1 MHHRP
6 LFYLL
11 LITITFLG
19 CRDAVSLKN
28 TVTLEELYLFK
39 DNNSFESLKQRYR
52 QNPSQFLDR
61 SKEEMRSISG
71 WFNEAPEIREEIL
84 RKTLK
89 SYPDEIN
96 TRLQLAYLEIENENY
111 SKGIEHLEKFCL
123 QVTGYSSIC
132 SPFDT
137 SGYVPTKLPLE
148 DSLLFKSN
156 NNWDA
161 DTAIVYIQ
169 DGIDNPYRYNVLADL
184 SNQENLIGIYPKP
197 AHYLNPSI
205 INSTR
210 ELTEEEAE
218 FEIQNSVEILRRTI
232 DFLVKEN
239 KSVNLVCAW
248 EGASICKEYLA
259 QDVAPV
265 NQVFLMGNTLNY
277 PDFAELNSKLDVGEV
292 TQWSYDIPQE
302 SDKELPPLQLKPKQV
317 KYWSWPESFP
327 MMDAYNLV
335 LSNRLKLTEV
345 TDKKNYLELI
355 KAENWG
361 KMTMVNS
368 EIDRY
373 VRPVTDNE
381 KSFLKN
387 KGIDFLEVNHTLNFT
402 RFLNKVWQSIRNNEP
417 LHIAEHL
424 SAFPEAEEFVLDKIK
439 NDKTIEKETGGIIEI
454 YNRPLVSGITQ
465 PMNDQ
470 NRYAILNYSYWITGQ
485 NKNIEATGTMTNHG
499 EEWKM
504 IDFKTREID
513 FTIPRNDDGKN

>member
-1 MHHRP
+1 V
-6 LFYLL
+6 
-11 LITITFLG
+11 
-19 CRDAVSLKN
+19 VSPKN
-28 TVTLEELYLFK
+28 VVTLEELYLFK
-39 DNNSFESLKQRYR
+39 DNNSFESLTQRYR

-61 SKEEMRSISG
+61 SKEEMRSISE
-71 WFNEAPEIREEIL
+71 WFYEAPEIREEIL
-84 RKTLK
+84 RKTIK

-96 TRLQLAYLEIENENY
+96 TRLQLAYLEIENKNY
-111 SKGIEHLEKFCL
+111 SKGREHLEKFCL
-123 QVTGYSSIC
+123 PVSGYSFIC
-132 SPFDT
+132 RAFDT

-169 DGIDNPYRYNVLADL
+169 DGLNSLNSYRSNVLSDL

-197 AHYLNPSI
+197 AHFLNPSV
-205 INSTR
+205 INANR

-259 QDVAPV
+259 QYVAPV

-277 PDFAELNSKLDVGEV
+277 PDFAELNSKLEVGEV
-292 TQWSYDIPQE
+292 TQWSYNDDIPQE
-302 SDKELPPLQLKPKQV
+302 TDKELPPPQLKPKQV
-317 KYWSWPESFP
+317 KYWSWPDSFP
-327 MMDAYNLV
+327 MIDVYNLV
-335 LSNRLKLTEV
+335 LSNRLKITEV

-355 KAENWG
+355 KAENWA
-361 KMTMVNS
+361 KMTMVYS
-368 EIDRY
+368 ENDRH

-381 KSFLKN
+381 KSFLESR
-387 KGIDFLEVNHTLNFT
+387 GIDFLEVNHTLNST
-402 RFLNKVWQSIRNNEP
+402 RFLNKLWQSIRNNEP
-417 LHIAEHL
+417 LNIPEYL

-439 NDKTIEKETGGIIEI
+439 NDKTIEKKTGGIIEI
-454 YNRPLVSGITQ
+454 YNRPLLSGVTQ

-470 NRYAILNYSYWITGQ
+470 NRYAILSYSYWITGQ
-485 NKNIEATGTMTNHG
+485 NKNIEATGTMTNPG

-513 FTIPRNDDGKN
+513 FPIPRNDDGKN